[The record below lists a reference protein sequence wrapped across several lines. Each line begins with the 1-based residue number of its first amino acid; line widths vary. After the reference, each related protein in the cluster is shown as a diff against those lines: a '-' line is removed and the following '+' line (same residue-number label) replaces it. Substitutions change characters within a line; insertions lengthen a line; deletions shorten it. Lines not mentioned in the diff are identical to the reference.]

1 MKDFEYQ
8 IQINKYINSLSIEE
22 LREKL
27 LSIAYSIPSDKR
39 DEFIKYFEAT
49 DKSSEE
55 ESVDKTTLITD
66 GFEKTLI
73 FLDEVTN
80 QEIYLNRV
88 YDRDEEEEEDSSH
101 LEDPFSIEELMHGVF
116 EEVDRLLNAKEYSK
130 ALAIYSKLKDLNIFV
145 NDDEYEMFS
154 YSLEEYYSDSNKF
167 QENIAYVGSRALYCL
182 YSMPGPLDI
191 KAKKFNEYLNSPLCR
206 SVDATSFLKNCSSSD
221 QHLEQFLVLLMQQF
235 FITSGQKSI
244 EWLNIIAP
252 INIIEEN
259 IKISSKLHPRLYRI
273 LMSKYID
280 AKLYNE
286 ALDVGCEALK
296 QLDSYLIERSKVA
309 NLLISVSLYIRGLI
323 KDSSII
329 NYYYTTTNFELNK
342 NEIDFLYE
350 RFISKSSLNN
360 LLSLYRNIN
369 NNKEKL
375 NKLNNF
381 LNTKKV
387 CLINDD
393 ENIELM
399 KNIISRDVETLLR
412 FLINSNEESYM
423 LLKSRYSSFDREYKN
438 IMLNIFILF
447 FIQEKNKVDDLVQFE
462 PDSRD
467 LGYDKEL
474 YVNFKLNISSEIK
487 LKLLKW
493 MCEVCYNCCS
503 SILDNNNEEYFQKA
517 VKIIK
522 TLNIILLNNN
532 LNYMKTDI
540 ISFYNNKYENI
551 PKFTNLLNSH

>member
-88 YDRDEEEEEDSSH
+88 YDRDEDDDDSSH

-116 EEVDRLLNAKEYSK
+116 KEVDRLLNAKEYSK

-167 QENIAYVGSRALYCL
+167 QENISYVGSRALFCL

-235 FITSGQKSI
+235 FITPGQKSI

-252 INIIEEN
+252 INIIEKN
-259 IKISSKLHPRLYRI
+259 IESGSKLHPRLYRI

-296 QLDSYLIERSKVA
+296 QIDSSLIERSKVA
-309 NLLISVSLYIRGLI
+309 NLLISVSLYKRGLI
-323 KDSSII
+323 KDSSIN

-369 NNKEKL
+369 DKKDKL
-375 NKLNNF
+375 NKLSIF
-381 LNTKKV
+381 LNSKKV
-387 CLINDD
+387 SLVNDD
-393 ENIELM
+393 ENTELM
-399 KNIISRDVETLLR
+399 KNIISRDVETLAR
-412 FLINSNEESYM
+412 FLINSNEESYN

-438 IMLNIFILF
+438 IMLNIFLLL
-447 FIQEKNKVDDLVQFE
+447 FIQEKNKVEDLVQFE

-474 YVNFKLNISSEIK
+474 YIKFKLNISREIK

-540 ISFYNNKYENI
+540 ISFYNNKYDNI
-551 PKFTNLLNSH
+551 PKFTTLLNSH